1 MQRGPPAEDGH
12 SHPSE
17 EQRGGARAARMERG
31 GDGPSGQAG
40 RGGTWRKQACWQV
53 WVPSHL
59 LHLCGACRRRA
70 GEASGLGT
78 GAWAANSRG
87 SQHTGGDG

>member
-40 RGGTWRKQACWQV
+40 RGGTWRDVEEAGMLAGV
-53 WVPSHL
+53 
-59 LHLCGACRRRA
+59 GAQSPPAPLR
-70 GEASGLGT
+70 GVQEAS
-78 GAWAANSRG
+78 R
-87 SQHTGGDG
+87 